1 MSIQWYPGHMTKARR
16 ILAETIR
23 SQDVIVEVLDARMP
37 GASENPMLGE
47 LRGGKPCIKVL
58 SKSDLAD
65 PAVTEAWLRYL
76 ETRHTPPTE
85 KQASG
90 RVVAIALSTKRPL
103 DARTRIP
110 ELCKQLTQKP
120 NRPSKI
126 VRVMV
131 VGIPNVGKSTL
142 INTLLGRVVTKVG
155 DKPAVTRAQ
164 QLVMLPNGLA
174 LSDNPGIMWPKIEDP
189 EGALRLA
196 LGGAIPDTAV
206 DHESVALFGAGL
218 LLELYPQ
225 LLMARYK
232 LDELPS
238 SASDLLTEI
247 GRRRGCI
254 RSGGV
259 VDMHRAADILVHEL
273 RTGTL
278 GRVSLE
284 SPPGGR

>member
-1 MSIQWYPGHMTKARR
+1 MSIQWFPGHMTKARR

-47 LRGGKPCIKVL
+47 LRGDKPCVKVL

-65 PAVTEAWLRYL
+65 PHVTETWLRYF
-76 ETRHTPPTE
+76 ERRHA
-85 KQASG
+85 QANVQPG
-90 RVVAIALSTKRPL
+90 AGKVVAIALSTKRPQ
-103 DARTRIP
+103 DARKRIP
-110 ELCKQLTQKP
+110 ELCKELTHKP
-120 NRPSKI
+120 NRPTKT

-142 INTLLGRVVTKVG
+142 INTLLGRAVTKVG
-155 DKPAVTRAQ
+155 DKPAVTKAQ

-189 EGALRLA
+189 EAALRLA

-206 DHESVALFGAGL
+206 DYESVALFGAGL
-218 LLELYPQ
+218 LLQLYPE
-225 LLMARYK
+225 LLTARYK
-232 LDELPS
+232 LDELPA
-238 SASDLLTEI
+238 SASDLLTEL

-259 VDMHRAADILVHEL
+259 VDLHRAADILVHEL

-278 GRVSLE
+278 GRISLE
-284 SPPGGR
+284 SPPG